1 MTASHSPE
9 ANIFAY
15 DQFINA
21 FEEVTYW
28 HFAWYSQIMAALL
41 FDRTKL
47 IQGHHDCKFGQFL
60 DHTEIPPA
68 HKAEFDAV
76 RDLHKQMHES
86 ANALIAS
93 RNDSQEVEEELF
105 QEFSELQSLF
115 AAACNALL
123 RAAITTFAKQA

>member
-1 MTASHSPE
+1 MTANHSTK
-9 ANIFAY
+9 ASTFSY
-15 DQFINA
+15 DQFINE

-41 FDRTKL
+41 FDQSKH
-47 IQGHHDCKFGQFL
+47 IQGHHECKFGQFL
-60 DHTEIPPA
+60 DRTEIPPA
-68 HKAEFDAV
+68 HEVEFNAV
-76 RDLHKQMHES
+76 RSVHKQMHEL

-93 RNDSQEVEEELF
+93 RNDSKEVEQEIF

-123 RAAITTFAKQA
+123 RATITQSVKQG